1 MKRNTSRLSVGLAAL
16 LAAAAFVP
24 GLPAA
29 ETAYLGDPVPA
40 DFDAVFVRGL
50 AWLAKTQTE
59 DGTWEDARQNDGI
72 AALALLAM
80 LAHGDDP
87 NAGPWSMHVRRTIHF
102 ILSRQNA
109 GNGYIGSSMYN
120 HGFCTLALAEA
131 YGHVEDTRIGPALR
145 RAVELILSSQARNPL
160 KAWRYTPESQDA
172 DTTVSGAQ
180 MVALFAA
187 RNAGITVPDSAI
199 EDGVAY
205 YRRSQNG
212 DGGFAYS
219 NEGGGRDVSPA
230 RSAIGALVFGL
241 ARDKQTRNLK
251 AAFNGLTS
259 ASADA
264 GNDTHL
270 FYYLYYAAQAY
281 FQASPPDWREWNAAN
296 FRRLAA
302 TQAEDGGWSGDQ
314 GRTFSTACALLSMGV
329 SYRFLPIY
337 ER

>member
-1 MKRNTSRLSVGLAAL
+1 MKRNAPWLIVIAV
-16 LAAAAFVP
+16 AAAAFVP
-24 GLPAA
+24 GHAVA
-29 ETAYLGDPVPA
+29 ETTYLGDPIPA

-50 AWLAKTQTE
+50 TWLAKTQTE
-59 DGTWEDARQNDGI
+59 DGTWEEARQNDGI
-72 AALALLAM
+72 AALAVLAM

-87 NAGPWSMHVRRTIHF
+87 NSGPWSVPVRRTIGF

-109 GNGYIGSSMYN
+109 ENGYIGSSMYN

-131 YGHVEDTRIGPALR
+131 YGHVEDKRLGPALR
-145 RAVELILSSQARNPL
+145 KAVGLILSSQARNPF
-160 KAWRYTPESQDA
+160 KAWRYMPESEDA

-187 RNAGITVPDSAI
+187 RNAGMTVPDTAI
-199 EDGVAY
+199 ESGIAY
-205 YRRSQNG
+205 YRRSQSGN
-212 DGGFAYS
+212 GGFAYS
-219 NEGGGRDVSPA
+219 NEGGGEDVSPA
-230 RSAIGALVFGL
+230 RSAIGTLVFGL
-241 ARDKQTRNLK
+241 ARGKRTRDLK
-251 AAFNGLTS
+251 TAFNGLTS
-259 ASADA
+259 ASANA
-264 GNDTHL
+264 GSGGHL

-281 FQASPPDWREWNAAN
+281 FQASPPDWREWHAAN
-296 FRRLAA
+296 ARSLAA